1 MKKLIIS
8 ISLFIFMFSCGV
20 MATTSVA
27 LSSEKIAENSNTGE
41 VPESSE
47 VDSEKGEI
55 VQTAAA
61 AKKSNETAE
70 DLAKSVNSRAAV
82 VIDRASHK
90 VLFEKNAYS
99 KVKMAS
105 TTKIMTAIV
114 VLENCKLDEIA
125 TVSAKAAGTGGSR
138 IGLKTGD
145 KISVNDLL
153 YGLLLFSGNDTAVVL
168 AEHVGESIDGFA
180 DMMNKKAAELGLTNT
195 CFKTP
200 HGLDKEGHFT
210 TAYELAI
217 LSDYALKNETFAKIV
232 GTKNATIHINGT
244 PKNIKNTNEL
254 LGNLEG
260 VYGIKTGFTN
270 GANRCL
276 VTACKRNNLDI
287 ISVALGADT
296 KKFRTSDS
304 IKMIEYSFAN
314 FEPVNISEIV
324 REKFEAWKRVNANSF
339 NVYKP
344 SEESDE
350 ISIAL
355 EETDD
360 YIIPIEKSK
369 KEKIQCKINCE
380 TNLIP
385 PMERG
390 TILGGVEVYTGD
402 ELIYNKEIL
411 LDSNIYKKRF
421 LEYIK
426 KCLEVYCS

>member
-1 MKKLIIS
+1 MKKL
-8 ISLFIFMFSCGV
+8 LVFIFLFVFLVSGCV
-20 MATTSVA
+20 FATTDDDVTNA
-27 LSSEKIAENSNTGE
+27 EKE
-41 VPESSE
+41 
-47 VDSEKGEI
+47 EI

-61 AKKSNETAE
+61 AKKSNESAD

-82 VIDRASHK
+82 VIDRASHT

-105 TTKIMTAIV
+105 TTKIMTATV

-168 AEHVGESIDGFA
+168 AEHVGGSIDGFA

-232 GTKNATIHINGT
+232 GTKSATIYINGN

-276 VTACKRNNLDI
+276 VTACKRDNLDV
-287 ISVALGADT
+287 ISVVLGADT

-304 IKMIEYSFAN
+304 IKIIEYSFAN
-314 FEPVNISEIV
+314 YEPINISEIIK
-324 REKFEAWKRVNANSF
+324 EKFEAWKRVNMGSF

-344 SEESDE
+344 SVESGE
-350 ISIAL
+350 ISITL
-355 EETDD
+355 DDIKDD

-369 KEKIQCKINCE
+369 KDQIECKINCE

-390 TILGGVEVYTGD
+390 TILGGVEIYTGD
-402 ELIYNKEIL
+402 ELIYNKAIL
-411 LDSNIYKKRF
+411 LDNNIYKKGF

-426 KCLEVYCS
+426 KCLEVYCF

>member
-1 MKKLIIS
+1 MKKL
-8 ISLFIFMFSCGV
+8 LVFIFLFVFLVSGCV
-20 MATTSVA
+20 FATTDDDVTNA
-27 LSSEKIAENSNTGE
+27 EKE
-41 VPESSE
+41 
-47 VDSEKGEI
+47 EI

-61 AKKSNETAE
+61 AKKSNESAD

-82 VIDRASHK
+82 VIDRASHT

-105 TTKIMTAIV
+105 TTKIMTATV

-125 TVSAKAAGTGGSR
+125 TVSAKAAAGTGGSR
-138 IGLKTGD
+138 LGLKTGD

-168 AEHVGESIDGFA
+168 AEHVGGSIDGFA

-232 GTKNATIHINGT
+232 GTKSATIYINGN

-276 VTACKRNNLDI
+276 VTACKRDNLDV
-287 ISVALGADT
+287 ISVVLGADT

-304 IKMIEYSFAN
+304 IKIIEYSFAN
-314 FEPVNISEIV
+314 YEPINISEIIK
-324 REKFEAWKRVNANSF
+324 EKFEAWKRVNMGSF

-344 SEESDE
+344 SVESGE
-350 ISIAL
+350 ISITL
-355 EETDD
+355 DDIKDD

-369 KEKIQCKINCE
+369 KDQIECKINCE

-390 TILGGVEVYTGD
+390 TILGGVEIYTGD
-402 ELIYNKEIL
+402 ELIYNKAIL
-411 LDSNIYKKRF
+411 LDNNIYKKGF

-426 KCLEVYCS
+426 KCLEVYCF

>member
-1 MKKLIIS
+1 MKKL
-8 ISLFIFMFSCGV
+8 LVFIFLFVFLVSGCV
-20 MATTSVA
+20 FATTEDDVTNA
-27 LSSEKIAENSNTGE
+27 EKE
-41 VPESSE
+41 
-47 VDSEKGEI
+47 EI

-61 AKKSNETAE
+61 AKKSNESAD
-70 DLAKSVNSRAAV
+70 DLAKSVNSRSAV
-82 VIDRASHK
+82 VIDRASHM

-105 TTKIMTAIV
+105 TTKIMTATV

-168 AEHVGESIDGFA
+168 AEHVGGSIDGFA

-232 GTKNATIHINGT
+232 GTKSATIYINRN

-276 VTACKRNNLDI
+276 VTACKRDNLDV
-287 ISVALGADT
+287 ISVVLGADT

-304 IKMIEYSFAN
+304 IKIIEYSFAN
-314 FEPVNISEIV
+314 YEPINISEIIK
-324 REKFEAWKRVNANSF
+324 EKFEAWKRVNMGSF

-344 SEESDE
+344 SVESGE
-350 ISIAL
+350 ISITL
-355 EETDD
+355 DDIKDD

-369 KEKIQCKINCE
+369 KDQIECKINCE

-390 TILGGVEVYTGD
+390 TILGGVEIYTGN
-402 ELIYNKEIL
+402 ELIYNKAIL
-411 LDSNIYKKRF
+411 LDNNIYKKGF

-426 KCLEVYCS
+426 KCLEVYCF

>member
-1 MKKLIIS
+1 M
-8 ISLFIFMFSCGV
+8 
-20 MATTSVA
+20 
-27 LSSEKIAENSNTGE
+27 
-41 VPESSE
+41 
-47 VDSEKGEI
+47 
-55 VQTAAA
+55 
-61 AKKSNETAE
+61 
-70 DLAKSVNSRAAV
+70 
-82 VIDRASHK
+82 

-105 TTKIMTAIV
+105 TTKIMTATV
-114 VLENCKLDEIA
+114 VLENCQLDEIA

-168 AEHVGESIDGFA
+168 AEHVGGSIDGFA

-232 GTKNATIHINGT
+232 GTKNATIYINGN

-276 VTACKRNNLDI
+276 VTACKRDNLDI
-287 ISVALGADT
+287 ISVVLGADT

-304 IKMIEYSFAN
+304 IKIIEYSFAN
-314 FEPVNISEIV
+314 YEPINISEIIK
-324 REKFEAWKRVNANSF
+324 EKFEAWKRVNMGSF

-344 SEESDE
+344 SVESGE

-355 EETDD
+355 DGIKDD

-369 KEKIQCKINCE
+369 KDKIECKINCE
-380 TNLIP
+380 TNLMP
-385 PMERG
+385 PMEKG
-390 TILGGVEVYTGD
+390 EVLGGVEVYTGD
-402 ELIYNKEIL
+402 ELIYSRAIL
-411 LDSNIYKKRF
+411 LDNNIYKKGF

-426 KCLEVYCS
+426 KCLEVYCF

>member
-1 MKKLIIS
+1 MKKL
-8 ISLFIFMFSCGV
+8 LVFIFLFVFLVSGCV
-20 MATTSVA
+20 FATTEDDVTNA
-27 LSSEKIAENSNTGE
+27 EKE
-41 VPESSE
+41 
-47 VDSEKGEI
+47 EI

-61 AKKSNETAE
+61 AKKSNESAD

-82 VIDRASHK
+82 VIDRASHM

-105 TTKIMTAIV
+105 TTKIMTATV

-168 AEHVGESIDGFA
+168 AEHVGGSIDGFA

-232 GTKNATIHINGT
+232 GTKSATIYINRN

-276 VTACKRNNLDI
+276 VTACKRDNLDV
-287 ISVALGADT
+287 ISVVLGADT

-304 IKMIEYSFAN
+304 IKIIEYSFAN
-314 FEPVNISEIV
+314 YEPINISEIIK
-324 REKFEAWKRVNANSF
+324 EKFEAWKRVNMGSF

-344 SEESDE
+344 SVESGE
-350 ISIAL
+350 ISITL
-355 EETDD
+355 DDIKDD

-369 KEKIQCKINCE
+369 KDQIECKINCE

-390 TILGGVEVYTGD
+390 TILGGVEIYTGN
-402 ELIYNKEIL
+402 ELIYNKAIL
-411 LDSNIYKKRF
+411 LDNNIYKKGF

-426 KCLEVYCS
+426 KCLEVYCF